1 MEGGS
6 NIQEIEDPP
15 RGFINFFIHP
25 SRAGNRFVV
34 LFFLCFLSFG
44 SYFCYDNPAALQSQ
58 LKTNLNISE
67 VQFTA
72 LYSVYSWPNVVLNIV
87 GGFLMDRVFGIRLG
101 TNIYMGLA
109 LVGQLIFATAV
120 YINQYWL
127 MLIGRF
133 VFGIGA
139 ESLTVGQNNYAV
151 LWFKGKELNMVFGL
165 QLSFARIGSTVNFLV
180 MESLYSAV
188 SNLSS
193 DGAHVL
199 GLVLYIAA
207 GTCVFSMICSLCVS
221 FLDKRAERILH
232 RNNNASGEVVKL
244 SDVRYFKLT
253 FWLICIICVTF
264 YCSIFPFIAIAKD
277 FLMKN
282 FGLSSEQANTACS
295 TVYVISGIGSPI
307 LGFLIDKI
315 GMNIFWI
322 LFGIFGTVI
331 SHLLLGF
338 SHLNVYIPIGIMG
351 ISYSILASS
360 LWPLVA
366 LVVPEYQLG
375 TAYGVAGSIQNLGL
389 ALFSIFCGLII
400 EKFGYVAVEIFFI
413 CSLLLAA
420 VSAVVLLFLDLMQ
433 HGNLNLTPGGR
444 KRYEILYNHTE
455 ILINADAL
463 DTSSGEVIGS
473 NSDFHIRNRYL
484 SRIGAPL
491 PSTYVIDKQG
501 MS

>member
-1 MEGGS
+1 MEGGP
-6 NIQEIEDPP
+6 NIQEIENPP
-15 RGFINFFIHP
+15 SGFFNFFAHP
-25 SRAGNRFVV
+25 SRGGNRFVV

-58 LKTNLNISE
+58 LKTNLNMSE

-101 TNIYMGLA
+101 TNIYMALA
-109 LVGQLIFATAV
+109 LVGQLVFATAV
-120 YINQYWL
+120 YINQFWL
-127 MLIGRF
+127 MLVGRF
-133 VFGIGA
+133 IFGIGA

-193 DGAHVL
+193 DGTHVL

-207 GTCVFSMICSLCVS
+207 GTCVFSMICSICVS
-221 FLDKRAERILH
+221 LLDKRAEKILQ

-244 SDVRYFKLT
+244 TDVRYFKSP

-277 FLMKN
+277 FFTKN
-282 FGLSSEQANTACS
+282 FGMTAEQANTACS
-295 TVYVISGIGSPI
+295 TVYVISGVGSPI
-307 LGFLIDKI
+307 LGLIIDKV
-315 GMNIFWI
+315 GMNIYWI
-322 LFGIFGTVI
+322 LVGIYGTVLA
-331 SHLLLGF
+331 HLLLGF
-338 SHLNVYIPIGIMG
+338 THLNVFIAISIMG

-389 ALFSIFCGLII
+389 ALFNIFCGLIVD
-400 EKFGYVAVEIFFI
+400 KFGYRAVEIFFVSSLI
-413 CSLLLAA
+413 ASAISAFGLLL
-420 VSAVVLLFLDLMQ
+420 LDRMQ
-433 HGNLNLTPGGR
+433 KGNLNLTPGGR
-444 KRYEILYNHTE
+444 ARHEVLRQEKEQTQEEHFSKKNNRNV
-455 ILINADAL
+455 
-463 DTSSGEVIGS
+463 TSGC
-473 NSDFHIRNRYL
+473 
-484 SRIGAPL
+484 
-491 PSTYVIDKQG
+491 
-501 MS
+501 